1 MENAVSD
8 ISLLDTGVG
17 PNPVAGSPLTW
28 GEVTPFSD
36 LALPGTSPSLSSG
49 SSSTRTELG
58 WATPLSCT
66 ALRTRTRIVIGVGMN
81 AITTK
86 KQEAAILISRSFSR
100 IDGSVVRNDWMTVV
114 IAMEPGHHRVGELY
128 RV

>member
-1 MENAVSD
+1 MENPVSD
-8 ISLLDTGVG
+8 ISLPDTGVG
-17 PNPVAGSPLTW
+17 PNPVAGSPLTRD
-28 GEVTPFSD
+28 EVAPFSV
-36 LALPGTSPSLSSG
+36 LALPGSPSLSSG

-58 WATPLSCT
+58 WAIPLSCT